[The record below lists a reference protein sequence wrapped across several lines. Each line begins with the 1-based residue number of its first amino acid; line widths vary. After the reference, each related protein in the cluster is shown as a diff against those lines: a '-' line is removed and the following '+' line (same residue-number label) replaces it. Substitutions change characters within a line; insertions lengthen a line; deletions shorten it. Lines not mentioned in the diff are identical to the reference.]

1 MKTMKKISL
10 SLCLMFWSLY
20 SFASSVDF
28 DYEPMNEPNG
38 SPGFPGEDPGAP
50 IDDYI
55 FPAMVL
61 IMLYGFY
68 KYYTRKQLT
77 QQHK

>member
-20 SFASSVDF
+20 SFASSDNFDNDF
-28 DYEPMNEPNG
+28 LSD
-38 SPGFPGEDPGAP
+38 PGLPGGGADPGAP

-55 FPAMVL
+55 IPAMVL

-68 KYYTRKQLT
+68 KHYKRKQLT

>member
-20 SFASSVDF
+20 SFASSNDF
-28 DYEPMNEPNG
+28 DNEPF
-38 SPGFPGEDPGAP
+38 SPGLPGEDPGAP

-55 FPAMVL
+55 IPAMVL

-68 KYYTRKQLT
+68 KHYKRKQLT

>member
-1 MKTMKKISL
+1 MKTMEKISL

-20 SFASSVDF
+20 SFASSDNFDNDF
-28 DYEPMNEPNG
+28 LSD
-38 SPGFPGEDPGAP
+38 PGFPGEDPGAP

-55 FPAMVL
+55 IPAMVL

-68 KYYTRKQLT
+68 KHYKRKQLN
-77 QQHK
+77 QQLK